1 MANND
6 PFTVAP
12 SSIVMHKGQKY
23 TITGYHE
30 ESKGVY
36 FVNDRGHTFFAKCEK
51 SPLAMKRAVLQELN
65 KPK

>member
-1 MANND
+1 
-6 PFTVAP
+6 
-12 SSIVMHKGQKY
+12 MHKGQKY

-36 FVNDRGHTFFAKCEK
+36 FVNDRGHTFFTKCEK